1 MFFTFVLCVGKAMG
15 QTEQRLRRL
24 KEGWV
29 NKRSNWISIGLW
41 QGMVDEKLIDFDLLL
56 NQKKEI
62 DNFIAESAFLSV

>member
-1 MFFTFVLCVGKAMG
+1 MG

-29 NKRSNWISIGLW
+29 NIRSNWIRIGLW

-56 NQKKEI
+56 NKKKEI
-62 DNFIAESAFLSV
+62 DNFIVESAFLSV